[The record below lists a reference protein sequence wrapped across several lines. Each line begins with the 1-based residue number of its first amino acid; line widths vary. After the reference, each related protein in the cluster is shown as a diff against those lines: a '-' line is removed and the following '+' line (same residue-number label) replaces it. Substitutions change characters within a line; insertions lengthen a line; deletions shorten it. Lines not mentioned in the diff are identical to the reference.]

1 MNEEPTPAPG
11 TPEAPRGGLS
21 AGWVV
26 ALVIIM
32 TLVLGA
38 TFFVIAHSQPLE
50 LISR

>member
-1 MNEEPTPAPG
+1 MNTDAPDPEPTPA
-11 TPEAPRGGLS
+11 EKVRGLS

-50 LISR
+50 LITK